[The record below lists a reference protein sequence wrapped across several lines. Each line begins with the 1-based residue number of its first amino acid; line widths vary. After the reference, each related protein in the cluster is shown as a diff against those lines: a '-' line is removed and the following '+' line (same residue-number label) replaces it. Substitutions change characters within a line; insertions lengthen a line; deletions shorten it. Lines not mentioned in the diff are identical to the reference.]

1 VPPGVVTSTLTDV
14 PVVPAGEVAV
24 IDVAELTVTP
34 VAALVP
40 KETVEPLTN
49 PVPVMVTV
57 VPALPLALPSRADRR
72 HRRSAVGVEVA
83 HRSRTGAARR
93 RDLDVDRRPR
103 RPGR

>member
-1 VPPGVVTSTLTDV
+1 LPTAVALVPPGVVTSTLTVV
-14 PVVPAGEVAV
+14 PDVPAGEMAV

-57 VPALPLALPSRADRR
+57 VPALP
-72 HRRSAVGVEVA
+72 VA
-83 HRSRTGAARR
+83 CPAGLSDATDGA
-93 RDLDVDRRPR
+93 
-103 RPGR
+103 GS